1 MRKRIDAIIL
11 QHFLEGWRMSL
22 NNEALVAI
30 NEVWAAKV
38 GASIEVLDQIINFVK
53 VNAKTCNND
62 DQHLI
67 EFNEETIAVF
77 RDYMLEKIAKC
88 EAEGIKYQWAK
99 RTGEVV
105 TLEVSIQK
113 PEQEGSHEEAAGD

>member
-1 MRKRIDAIIL
+1 MRKRIDAYIL
-11 QHFLEGWRMSL
+11 LDFLEGWRTRLKNEQIIAL
-22 NNEALVAI
+22 NGI
-30 NEVWAAKV
+30 WAAKV
-38 GASIEVLDQIINFVK
+38 EQSIEVLDQIINFVK

-99 RTGEVV
+99 RTGEIV

-113 PEQEGSHEEAAGD
+113 PKQEDGHEEAAGD